1 MAIYLVTGG
10 CGFIGSHVCDAL
22 LERGDTV
29 RVLDD
34 LSTGH
39 VENLPEGV
47 ELTIGDVADSELV
60 KHLMRGVDG
69 CFHLAA
75 VASVERSVEAW
86 SETHRINLGGTINV
100 LDAARHAQPGRPA
113 RVVYASSAAIYG
125 DNASMPLAETS
136 QPRPLS
142 PYGADKLGSELHARV
157 ASLIHSVPTTGFR
170 FFNVYGPR
178 QDPSS
183 PYSGVISIF
192 VDRLQRGVPLR
203 IHGDGQQARDFIYVA
218 DVVRFLLAG
227 MDEADGASVYNVCTG
242 NATTILQLAQTL
254 AALQGVPCNTE
265 PMAPRTG
272 DIRTSLGDP
281 RKARR
286 QLSVEASWTLADG
299 LRETLRQMGGQRV
312 AA

>member
-22 LERGDTV
+22 LERGDSV

-47 ELTIGDVADSELV
+47 ELTIGDVANGELV
-60 KHLMRGVDG
+60 KQLMRGVDG

-86 SETHRINLGGTINV
+86 CETHRINLGGTINV
-100 LDAARHAQPGRPA
+100 LDAARDAQSGRPA

-142 PYGADKLGSELHARV
+142 PYGADKLGSELHARI
-157 ASLIHSVPTTGFR
+157 ASLIHGVPTTGFR

-227 MDEADGASVYNVCTG
+227 MDNAQGASVYNACTG
-242 NATTILQLAQTL
+242 SATTIVQLAQTL
-254 AALQGVPCNTE
+254 AALQGVPCVTE
-265 PMAPRTG
+265 SLPQRTG
-272 DIRTSLGDP
+272 DIQTSLGDP

-286 QLSVEASWTLADG
+286 QLSCEAEWRLSNG
-299 LRETLRQMGGQRV
+299 LRETLSRMDDRCV